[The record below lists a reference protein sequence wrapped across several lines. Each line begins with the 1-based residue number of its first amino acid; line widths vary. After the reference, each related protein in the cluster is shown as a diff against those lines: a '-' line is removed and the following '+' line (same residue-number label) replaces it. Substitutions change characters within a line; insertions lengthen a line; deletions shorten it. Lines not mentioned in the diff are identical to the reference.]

1 MTTVY
6 QRYASISDIPD
17 SKGKQVLLKI
27 LSSPKLNREKL
38 RKDVV
43 KYEKM
48 RLKEWDE
55 ESKDN
60 GTEN

>member
-1 MTTVY
+1 MTTAY
-6 QRYASISDIPD
+6 QRYSSISDIPD
-17 SKGKQVLLKI
+17 SKGKKVLLKI

-48 RLKEWDE
+48 QLKEWDE
-55 ESKDN
+55 DN
-60 GTEN
+60 SLC

>member
-1 MTTVY
+1 MTTAY
-6 QRYASISDIPD
+6 QRYSSISDIPD

-38 RKDVV
+38 SKDVI

-48 RLKEWDE
+48 RLKEWNEDKKQE
-55 ESKDN
+55 GK
-60 GTEN
+60 

>member
-1 MTTVY
+1 MTTAY
-6 QRYASISDIPD
+6 QRYSSISDIPD
-17 SKGKQVLLKI
+17 NKGKQVLLKI

-38 RKDVV
+38 SKDVV

-55 ESKDN
+55 DN
-60 GTEN
+60 SLC

>member
-1 MTTVY
+1 MTTAY
-6 QRYASISDIPD
+6 QRYSSIADIPD

-48 RLKEWDE
+48 RLMEWDK
-55 ESKDN
+55 ESKKK
-60 GTEN
+60 GK

>member
-1 MTTVY
+1 MTTTY
-6 QRYASISDIPD
+6 QRYSSISDIPD

-55 ESKDN
+55 EKE
-60 GTEN
+60 GK